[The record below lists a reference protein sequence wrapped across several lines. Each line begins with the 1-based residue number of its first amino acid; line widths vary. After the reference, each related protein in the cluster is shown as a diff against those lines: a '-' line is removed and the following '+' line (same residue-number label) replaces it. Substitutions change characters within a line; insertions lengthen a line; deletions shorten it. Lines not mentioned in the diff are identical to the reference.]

1 MSHPRYNAFAP
12 GNQMSPVGP
21 YRPSGGQMERDPQR
35 GQPHCGSGSS
45 YTSSGSSS
53 SNCGPPGRP
62 IPSLLSLPVKYRPE
76 KIGTTVDKDMERHVD
91 LNISRAREPAM
102 QYSASQSP
110 QFTNVQKDTFS
121 SSFTGKNSF
130 LMSAPAQV
138 GALNMDSGGSNLDWL
153 PICQTSSKRELPKAH
168 SPVISSSFQ
177 SSRIQTTGSL
187 RGYGTSFLDKRGT
200 PQETIQPSYTSEF
213 ATKILLQFGLY
224 REDLDQLSS
233 YPEDQ
238 LTPQNLPFIL
248 RQIHLEK
255 VKRTSNPYDESQ
267 TIGSMGELDMPIT
280 PRSSVPDPDEV
291 TSQVFSSSK
300 VIDYGHTSKSKLSSF
315 GSLNKD
321 RGFGKLKSNAPKTNP
336 LKKSAPAHQKP
347 SKTQPS
353 KPSSNLMRG
362 VHPGR
367 PGLVL
372 IGSNAETDNSDWR
385 RSGEQS
391 SNNPKMRDKKKISP
405 QQKQQLQRH
414 QQLREPSQRDA
425 VTCSGSSKKLPTW
438 AMMQDYA
445 GATPRV
451 FPYTCCLCMKECTS
465 MKDWQYHWNT
475 GVHLD
480 NCIKLRQRY
489 PLWDGQTPEF
499 PSGPGKDTQPASSTS
514 QNLQHRHQRSVHENL
529 SRSLSPLRRNES
541 EDRKERQDR
550 RDRRLSPQ
558 RSRSPHPHRAFDSR
572 RERRDSRS
580 QSSQTSRQTF
590 RSRSRSYERLVSS
603 RHRSRSRSHERRSP
617 PSRREAKR
625 SSPRRSHE
633 HRPSPRSSEERR
645 SSTRRNYERRS
656 SGDGSEPHHK
666 RSRSADRLTK
676 RLLEETAV
684 HSRSTQSDLEAMVK
698 TLAPVLLAELANLK
712 SYAALSSSTSRTENK
727 SSSNST
733 KASSSSQRTRTSS
746 SSGFNKVTLSGV
758 LKYLSHSAILEAMEK
773 IGKVKNLTL
782 FRSRLEAR
790 VRFEKEEDA
799 RKLLSYGGCNIKGYT
814 LSVSGATGIA
824 SNKPLQGKEQKMA
837 PKKLS
842 LKSTSSKSQT
852 SHTISKSTATSKLVT
867 KAKVLVS
874 KAKSISTK
882 QLPKT
887 VKKSTSAGKSA
898 GVKSIGVKQ
907 AASLVP
913 KATTA
918 GKKPEANK
926 IKTVK
931 NTKPVRTLQQSKTTS
946 TAKAQTTI
954 KELQQS
960 SASNSE
966 SKSDAVEKQK
976 QPTKKTKTLQDS
988 VLMKKEKSSMDE
1000 NKERK
1005 LSSGRFIELDFSTG
1019 DFVTVDEVNEDM
1031 VDKTENR
1038 SFSSKPTSKEKEAR
1052 GSAVHTG
1059 VRKTL
1064 SSYSSSKSAK
1074 GNQSGSTSAGVNP
1087 NTKSSSKLKKCVTNA
1102 TVDKTSPSSPF
1113 VKSVKTP
1120 SSSGQK
1126 AQTVK
1131 KKPPSRSLGPS
1142 SSVGNNC
1149 SSATAQKTSIKNQ
1162 QGPQKHKKPAESTVT
1177 KPDHKGSLEKV
1188 AANTVVTKS
1197 TSDASSQMD
1206 ISAEGQIL
1214 QGNVEKDLKDETIQE
1229 MIEKK
1234 AEENEN
1240 DTNSK
1245 NTEENGRDVK
1255 KEVLGFLHKEADE
1268 QQNGEDQEKN
1278 PESQI
1283 PRPEQDCTAVEMADT
1298 DKLDDCHEME
1308 MDVSTKPQDSTPV
1321 EQATI
1326 GNNNSKQTPG
1336 SVSEKMELENNEDDQ
1351 GKKTKTQIPEPEK
1364 DQTIHQCGLEVV
1376 EGADKMEIDVST
1388 KPQDITSVEQATTAD
1403 DGDEGP
1409 TVMQVSEREE
1419 AKEIHSPEE
1428 SSVSV
1433 TSDRDK
1439 ETSEDTNPTPNSG
1452 GDASTL
1458 KPKEGILLS
1467 EKVCETSEE
1476 DGQIS
1481 NEDQPLETGD
1491 SKDTLK
1497 DQKLVDPTDVLA
1509 KSEDKFKEEVYRAID
1524 SSEDPPTKATVES
1537 EPEKK
1542 EGTEKERTTRSGDY
1556 RTRESRSRSRTS
1568 KSEEKDKT
1576 TKQLD
1581 KATKK
1586 PTTKTS
1592 KTKKEEMSVK
1602 DLEEPVYEVLDSIE
1616 DDAVEETAT
1625 NTGRRRS
1632 ARGKKTDEKI
1642 LAQVE
1647 EPKTSE
1653 KVEEIFTVLDSV
1665 EDERPEDKAVT
1676 TRSTRG
1682 RKENAAKKVEENAK
1696 TRDNKTPRRRTPARD
1711 SKEKETEKSPKTDVG
1726 VSSKESTPGKGRLG
1740 KDNETS
1746 TKQTSEEE
1754 PPASSLKKESDTKD
1768 KSLPALDEAGHDEAK
1783 EADEVETIQM
1793 SNPSKRKHSD
1803 NTAVEEENQE
1813 LTTPDAKRTHCQ
1825 SPCVSADLQLP
1836 PFNPKN
1842 PLGEEFV
1849 VPKSGFFCNL
1859 CSMFYMN
1866 ENSAKKIHCSS
1877 QKHYNNLV
1885 KHYQKLKQETSGTTS
1900 QSIQD

>member
-12 GNQMSPVGP
+12 GNQMSLVGP

-110 QFTNVQKDTFS
+110 KFTNVQKDTFS

-138 GALNMDSGGSNLDWL
+138 GPLNMDSGGSNLDWL

-168 SPVISSSFQ
+168 SPAVSSSFQ

-187 RGYGTSFLDKRGT
+187 RDYGTSFLDKRGT

-213 ATKILLQFGLY
+213 ATKILLQFGLH

-291 TSQVFSSSK
+291 TSQDFSSSK

-336 LKKSAPAHQKP
+336 LKKSAPAHQEP

-391 SNNPKMRDKKKISP
+391 SNNPKMRDKKKINP

-414 QQLREPSQRDA
+414 RQLREPSQRDA

-475 GVHLD
+475 GIHLD

-558 RSRSPHPHRAFDSR
+558 RSRSPHPHRASDSR

-656 SGDGSEPHHK
+656 SGDGSEPHQK

-758 LKYLSHSAILEAMEK
+758 LKYLSHSAILKAMEK

-799 RKLLSYGGCNIKGYT
+799 RKLVSYGGCNIKGYS

-824 SNKPLQGKEQKMA
+824 SIKPLQGKEQKMA

-1000 NKERK
+1000 NKERE
-1005 LSSGRFIELDFSTG
+1005 LSSGRFNELDFSTG

-1038 SFSSKPTSKEKEAR
+1038 SFSSKPTSEEKEAG

-1113 VKSVKTP
+1113 VKSIKTP

-1162 QGPQKHKKPAESTVT
+1162 QGYQKHKKPAESTVT

-1197 TSDASSQMD
+1197 TTDASSQMD

-1245 NTEENGRDVK
+1245 NKEENGRDVK

-1268 QQNGEDQEKN
+1268 QQNGEDQEKKT
-1278 PESQI
+1278 ESQI

-1321 EQATI
+1321 EQAT
-1326 GNNNSKQTPG
+1326 
-1336 SVSEKMELENNEDDQ
+1336 
-1351 GKKTKTQIPEPEK
+1351 
-1364 DQTIHQCGLEVV
+1364 
-1376 EGADKMEIDVST
+1376 
-1388 KPQDITSVEQATTAD
+1388 TAD

-1409 TVMQVSEREE
+1409 TVIQVSERDE

-1452 GDASTL
+1452 GAASTL

-1467 EKVCETSEE
+1467 EKVCETSKEV
-1476 DGQIS
+1476 GQIS
-1481 NEDQPLETGD
+1481 NEDQPLETGA

-1497 DQKLVDPTDVLA
+1497 DQKLVDPTDQLA

-1524 SSEDPPTKATVES
+1524 SPEDPPTKATAES
-1537 EPEKK
+1537 ETEKK

-1586 PTTKTS
+1586 PTTTTS
-1592 KTKKEEMSVK
+1592 KTEKGEMSVK

-1616 DDAVEETAT
+1616 DDAVEETST

-1676 TRSTRG
+1676 TRSTRR
-1682 RKENAAKKVEENAK
+1682 RKENATKKLEENAK

-1711 SKEKETEKSPKTDVG
+1711 SKEKDTEKSPKTDVG
-1726 VSSKESTPGKGRLG
+1726 VSLKESTPGKGRLG

-1803 NTAVEEENQE
+1803 NTAVKEENQE
-1813 LTTPDAKRTHCQ
+1813 PTTPDAKRTHCQ